1 MKPRVSLLLLVSA
14 ACGGGSNTTIDGPDY
29 SNLADAYEFHDAP
42 GPNDSPIIA
51 GCPILPGN
59 HVFNMPID
67 GLPVDP
73 GSAGYIT
80 TIGSATHLHLDL
92 GQTVDP
98 QAQDFYGI
106 PYTVVHGGTF
116 TWPSV
121 VFASADPQLD
131 WDPKPESDCADAAHA
146 VVTPC
151 TGGTAY
157 LPFPAAPIVEG
168 GINSA
173 ADQQPYGDHHV
184 LLLDADT
191 CRLWETYHSYKPAS
205 GVWNIY
211 GSAEFDLRS
220 NALRPATW
228 SSADAA
234 GFPILPLLLRA
245 DEASSGTI
253 KHALRFTIASNHIRP
268 TYVWPARHL
277 TTNGMNIATQPPMGQ
292 LFRLKASYQIPAG
305 YSTQSK
311 AILQAMKTY
320 GMYIA
325 DGGSNWYVSG
335 EPSAAWDDSVFTQV
349 QSVPGSAFEAVDITA
364 ITSRPGFDMSSA
376 RVP

>member
-1 MKPRVSLLLLVSA
+1 MKRVALAALCA
-14 ACGGGSNTTIDGPDY
+14 ACGGSNKSDVDAPDFTGP
-29 SNLADAYEFHDAP
+29 LVDAYEFHDAP
-42 GPNDSPIIA
+42 GPNDSPLIA

-73 GSAGYIT
+73 NSAAFIT
-80 TIGSATHLHLDL
+80 TIGSTTKLHLDL

-98 QAQDFYGI
+98 QANDFYGI
-106 PYTVVHGGTF
+106 PYNVVHGNSF

-121 VFASADPQLD
+121 VFASADPDLD
-131 WDPKPESDCADAAHA
+131 WDPKPESDCGNSSRA
-146 VVTPC
+146 VVSPC
-151 TGGTAY
+151 TAATAY
-157 LPFPAAPIVEG
+157 LPIPSTVVVEG
-168 GINSA
+168 GTNSA
-173 ADQQPYGDHHV
+173 ANQLPYADHHI
-184 LLLDADT
+184 LLLDVDT
-191 CRLWETYHSYKPAS
+191 CRLWETYHSYKPSS
-205 GVWNIY
+205 GTWNIF
-211 GSAEFDLRS
+211 GSAQFDMRS
-220 NALRPATW
+220 NALRPIEW

-245 DEASSGTI
+245 DEASTGTI

-268 TYVWPARHL
+268 TYVWPARHI
-277 TTNGMNIATQPPMGQ
+277 TNNGMNIASQPPMGQ
-292 LFRLKASYQIPAG
+292 LFRLKASFVIPAN

-335 EPSAAWDDSVFTQV
+335 APSADWDDSVFSQV

-364 ITSRPGFDMSSA
+364 ITSRTGFDPNSG